1 MEDVKKMVK
10 DCLGPLPRVCQEQ
23 VLLDME
29 RSRMMAEGSRGR
41 LNQAIEALRNSEN
54 QRTECEGVLRDAMT
68 ILDQHLANEQM
79 SESSRN
85 ELTGL
90 YQFLWHATSIVEIGS
105 ENFAD

>member
-1 MEDVKKMVK
+1 MEDVKIMVK

-29 RSRMMAEGSRGR
+29 RSRMMAEDSRCR

-68 ILDQHLANEQM
+68 ILDQHLAKPM
-79 SESSRN
+79 SDSSRN
-85 ELTGL
+85 DLTSL
-90 YQFLWHATSIVEIGS
+90 YQFLWRATSIVEIGS

>member
-1 MEDVKKMVK
+1 MEDLKIMVQ
-10 DCLGPLPRVCQEQ
+10 DALGPLPRVCQEQ

-29 RSRMMAEGSRGR
+29 RSRMMAESSSGR

-54 QRTECEGVLRDAMT
+54 QRTECEGILRDAMT
-68 ILDQHLANEQM
+68 ILEQQLAKEQM
-79 SESSRN
+79 SDSSRN